1 MSNVHQEPPP
11 EAPGPPGAPGAPGWW
26 PGPQG
31 WPPYVPA
38 APQPGVIPLRPLG
51 LGDILRAVVAVI
63 RRYGTVLYRQLLG
76 ATVGALL
83 VVPAY
88 AVFADAALS
97 GLIRD
102 TQADPDHTPTGG
114 QVAALI
120 GVAGGGYL
128 LLLGFALA
136 IQVIATAT
144 STKLVQHAVL
154 GRPVSARRLAAEAR
168 PYLWRVCGSFVL
180 LALGVA
186 AVMVVG
192 LLPAA
197 IAGLAGAGPFSLM
210 LLPLAALAAGA
221 GVYAQVRLVLQM
233 PVLIMEDARPAA
245 AVRRAWRLNEG
256 AWWRSLGIPYLV
268 GMIGSA
274 AAQILMVPF
283 FILGFVLM
291 IVFGGTSADGTW
303 EPGPTSL
310 IALSA
315 CLLAGLLVAVVV
327 GAPLAPL
334 THALLYVDQRIRR
347 EGLDIALAQA
357 AGLHPGPATSVPA
370 QAGPPEAGA
379 AQPPT
384 GAPGTDQAGAA
395 PDAVAPDNAAPDSAG
410 SDVAARD
417 SAGPDLAK
425 RPGPVVPAQGQG
437 QDEPQ
442 DQSQGQ
448 DEPQDQSQGQNE
460 SQNQDQSQGQ
470 GPGTPTAERPDPEAN
485 GPART

>member
-11 EAPGPPGAPGAPGWW
+11 DAPGPPGAPAGPGWW

-51 LGDILRAVVAVI
+51 LGDILRAVVAVV
-63 RRYGTVLYRQLLG
+63 RQYGRVLYRQLLG

-102 TQADPDHTPTGG
+102 AQADPDYTPTGG
-114 QVAALI
+114 QVSALI
-120 GVAGGGYL
+120 AVVGGGYL
-128 LLLGFALA
+128 LLFGFALA

-154 GRPVSARRLAAEAR
+154 GRPVTARRLAAEAR
-168 PYLWRVCGSFVL
+168 PYLWRVCGSFLL
-180 LALGVA
+180 LALGIA
-186 AVMVVG
+186 ALMVVG

-197 IAGLAGAGPFSLM
+197 IAGLAGAGPFSLL

-274 AAQILMVPF
+274 AAQVLMAPF
-283 FILGFVLM
+283 FFLGFVLM
-291 IVFGGTSADGTW
+291 FVFGGTSADGAW
-303 EPGPTSL
+303 EPGPAAL

-357 AGLHPGPATSVPA
+357 AGLHPGPAAPGPAAPGAAAPVPA

-384 GAPGTDQAGAA
+384 GAPGADQAGAA
-395 PDAVAPDNAAPDSAG
+395 PEDAAPEDAG
-410 SDVAARD
+410 PDGAGPDGAARD

-425 RPGPVVPAQGQG
+425 RPGPVVPAPGHG
-437 QDEPQ
+437 QDDPQ
-442 DQSQGQ
+442 DQSQSQ
-448 DEPQDQSQGQNE
+448 SQSQGQG
-460 SQNQDQSQGQ
+460 QGQ
-470 GPGTPTAERPDPEAN
+470 GPGTPAAERRDPEAN